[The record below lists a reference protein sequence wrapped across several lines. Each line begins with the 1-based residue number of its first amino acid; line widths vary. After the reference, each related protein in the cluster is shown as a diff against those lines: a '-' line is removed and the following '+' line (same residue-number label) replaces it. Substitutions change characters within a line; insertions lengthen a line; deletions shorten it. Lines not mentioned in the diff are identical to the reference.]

1 MDFSF
6 AFLIDIILEHI
17 NERQHPKHFTHDLN
31 WEADFSVATVM
42 SHRELFSRHQP
53 IDDFD
58 AKELLDLVADTISL
72 KISLLNNPN
81 SLSDTEL
88 LESIKPAL
96 LQNAEYVA
104 LAGDYI
110 VDQSHHRYR
119 EVSEGWLKLTI

>member
-1 MDFSF
+1 
-6 AFLIDIILEHI
+6 
-17 NERQHPKHFTHDLN
+17 
-31 WEADFSVATVM
+31 M
-42 SHRELFSRHQP
+42 SHRELFSQHQP